1 MVEYNPIVNQ
11 SPEVSPSQGAICKHH
26 WMIETPNG
34 PTSNG
39 TCKNCGD
46 ERPFVNYRVD
56 ESYQRY
62 FRGEPDATE
71 KQRRGYFRETGGISR
86 DINKKSGES
95 ILQKNGTIGEKF

>member
-46 ERPFVNYRVD
+46 ERTFVNYQVD
-56 ESYQRY
+56 KPYQRY
-62 FRGEPDATE
+62 FRGELDLTQ
-71 KQRRGYFRETGGISR
+71 KQEEGYHREAGVIPG
-86 DINKKSGES
+86 DIKRTGES
-95 ILQKNGTIGEKF
+95 ILPKNGKIGGRF